1 MPLVVNEIFLISIYL
16 PSDGEREEVMLQ
28 TQSTFAL
35 PNRLTQVALYPH
47 MNEYLPDKCA
57 SRKLDFFP
65 TYTRDQCLHE
75 CAYKKIMSLCGCR
88 PPYLPMYKNL
98 TDCRFQ
104 DHAICIAPQFMTFNY
119 TKCDDCPRECQ
130 KYAFVRNVEYGKYH
144 EPIYRTLTKFSMTT
158 GSQGIDI
165 AAFQVS
171 SLPYRI
177 AWPIT
182 QHSISRVTTFS
193 FL

>member
-1 MPLVVNEIFLISIYL
+1 
-16 PSDGEREEVMLQ
+16 MLQ

-57 SRKLDFFP
+57 SRRLDFFP

-75 CAYKKIMSLCGCR
+75 CAYKKIMDLCKCR
-88 PPYLPMYKNL
+88 PPYLPMYMNF
-98 TDCRFQ
+98 TDCHFK

-119 TKCDDCPRECQ
+119 TMCDNCPRECK

-144 EPIYRTLTKFSMTT
+144 EPIYRTLKKFSLTT

-165 AAFQVS
+165 AAFQV
-171 SLPYRI
+171 
-177 AWPIT
+177 T
-182 QHSISRVTTFS
+182 KC
-193 FL
+193 